1 MNNHTKQTLKG
12 VSTFKIGI
20 EAKPI
25 EELAIRAGYN
35 YVSPMYKKDGYK
47 DSTIDSWGSY
57 YASQTDFVN
66 WKDTNRFTFG
76 LGYYLGKFNIDL
88 AYQYTAQNGDFY
100 PFTSYF
106 ASSNEFFNCR
116 I

>member
-1 MNNHTKQTLKG
+1 
-12 VSTFKIGI
+12 
-20 EAKPI
+20 
-25 EELAIRAGYN
+25 
-35 YVSPMYKKDGYK
+35 MYKKDGYK

-106 ASSNEFFNCR
+106 ASPSEDAGMNNICKSAKVDNKRHQVMVTLGYKF
-116 I
+116 